1 MNAERRKFDRY
12 PVSDQRYF
20 VFNHESTE
28 MAEIKNISKGGLR
41 FGYFPVDPQK
51 TPWKL
56 IDLFSKKSK
65 HAYILGI
72 PCKLVYDIITLE
84 EDYAFNGSPVRMA
97 GLEFGFLSKEQNKKL
112 DTLLNDLT
120 QSLNI

>member
-1 MNAERRKFDRY
+1 MNVERRKFDRH
-12 PVSDQRYF
+12 PVSDQRFF

-28 MAEIKNISKGGLR
+28 MAEIKDIAKGGLR
-41 FGYFPVDPQK
+41 FEYSPVEQQK

-56 IDLFSKKSK
+56 IDIFSKTSK

-84 EDYAFNGSPVRMA
+84 EDYTFNGSIVRIA
-97 GLEFGFLSKEQNKKL
+97 GLEFAPLAKEQNKKL
-112 DTLLNDLT
+112 DALLNDLT
-120 QSLNI
+120 